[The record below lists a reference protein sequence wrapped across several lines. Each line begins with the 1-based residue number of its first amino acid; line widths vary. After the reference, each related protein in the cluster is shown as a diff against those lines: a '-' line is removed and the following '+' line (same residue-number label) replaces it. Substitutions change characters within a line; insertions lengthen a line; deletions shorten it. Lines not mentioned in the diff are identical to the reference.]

1 MGVSSS
7 SKETNPKKESKR
19 GKITSQPFQG
29 LTKTILR
36 LLESGHLTETERER
50 SQRRLGRNFSFSSTA
65 AASKLLVSEVGGY
78 PARSSKQD

>member
-36 LLESGHLTETERER
+36 LLESGHLIEREEGWGETSLSILHLQHDTLDYR
-50 SQRRLGRNFSFSSTA
+50 
-65 AASKLLVSEVGGY
+65 
-78 PARSSKQD
+78 